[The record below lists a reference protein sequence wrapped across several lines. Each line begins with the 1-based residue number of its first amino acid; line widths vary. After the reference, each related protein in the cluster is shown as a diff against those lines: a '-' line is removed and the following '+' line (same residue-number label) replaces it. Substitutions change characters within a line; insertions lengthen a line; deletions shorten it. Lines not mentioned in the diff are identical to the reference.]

1 MLQYYYTW
9 GDENIL
15 VSRIKIVKGFMDD
28 NNMIDDDIY
37 TITFEQ
43 ESYNTK
49 LFSDIDVTNIVT
61 LISKEV
67 KDIEDKVSATITR
80 LITLKIK
87 AICNPKPENIF
98 TIVDRL

>member
-61 LISKEV
+61 LISK
-67 KDIEDKVSATITR
+67 VSATITR